1 MKTDELLYGIIME
14 LDAATKKKLLYGL
27 PAVVGTFL
35 LYKLLKPKPQD
46 KSYLQVIARKRNLR
60 DAAVQ
65 AFASVP
71 LPSPEKQNL
80 ILYKTVTELKQGL
93 ASGLFTSEEVM
104 LTYIHRTIEI
114 GLPLEAVT
122 DVNFEEALHT
132 ARDCD
137 RQRRE
142 GKATGLLHGIP
153 ISVKDNFHMK
163 GFDASCGMTANCF
176 QPSLEEG
183 IPVMAVQLQGGIPF
197 VKSNL
202 PFAVLAFDSSNKL
215 WGNVKNPWKQNRT
228 AGGSSG
234 GEAALVATACSPLGL
249 GNDTAG
255 SIRFPGSVTGLY
267 GFMCSAERANTS
279 GEHQIIKSHGGQDIP
294 YMWSRPGPIGRS
306 VEDLVLMMKTLWS
319 EEVFDM
325 DRLIPRLPFNDSL
338 YQEKGPVVIALV
350 ENSTWEL
357 PTCVKRALYEATAA
371 LQSLGHRV
379 VKVDINMTEI
389 CKNFYE
395 ILSGSDLWNKIE
407 AIKGSEPWPPEA
419 QETADFSNSSGFIK
433 RIILAGMRLSGSG
446 KLANL
451 LTNFGVKSSY
461 DLMAILSKRTELVR
475 KVMGQ
480 LQAVGAQAL
489 LLPAAVTPAPVIGKG
504 DKCEVA
510 HTHIIATAHL
520 TFPAGVVPV
529 TTVREE
535 EQTYEAV
542 RGDVVSEGI
551 AEAVAG
557 SVGLPVGVQI
567 AALPFQDELCLRL
580 MREVEGVIA
589 FKCTPLG

>member
-122 DVNFEEALHT
+122 DVNFEEALRI

-163 GFDASCGMTANCF
+163 GFDATCGMTAHCF
-176 QPSLEEG
+176 QPSEEDS
-183 IPVMAVQLQGGIPF
+183 VHVQAVRLQGGIPF
-197 VKSNL
+197 VKSNI
-202 PFAVLAFDSSNKL
+202 PFAVVALDSSNKL

-249 GNDTAG
+249 ANDLAG
-255 SIRFPGSVTGLY
+255 SIRFPSSVNGLY
-267 GFMCSAERANTS
+267 GFMCSPERGNTT
-279 GEHQIIKSHGGQDIP
+279 GENNIIRRHGGRYLP
-294 YMWSRPGPIGRS
+294 YFWSRAGPIGRS

-350 ENSTWEL
+350 ENSAWEL

-379 VKVDINMTEI
+379 VKVDINLAEVTR
-389 CKNFYE
+389 NLFE
-395 ILSGSDLWNKIE
+395 ILTAGDLWTLMGKV
-407 AIKGSEPWPPEA
+407 KGSEPWPPAA
-419 QETADFSNSSGFIK
+419 QRKVDIAALPGLVKKLIYAA
-433 RIILAGMRLSGSG
+433 LRLSGSG
-446 KLANL
+446 KLVDVIQGL
-451 LTNFGVKSSY
+451 GVKSSY
-461 DLMAILSKRTELVR
+461 ELMAILSKRTELIR
-475 KVMGQ
+475 KVIGQ

-489 LLPAAVTPAPVIGKG
+489 LMPAAITPAPIIGKG
-504 DKCEVA
+504 EKVEFANIYMFAV
-510 HTHIIATAHL
+510 AHL
-520 TFPAGVVPV
+520 TFPAGAVPV
-529 TTVREE
+529 TVVKED
-535 EQTYEAV
+535 EQTYEAA